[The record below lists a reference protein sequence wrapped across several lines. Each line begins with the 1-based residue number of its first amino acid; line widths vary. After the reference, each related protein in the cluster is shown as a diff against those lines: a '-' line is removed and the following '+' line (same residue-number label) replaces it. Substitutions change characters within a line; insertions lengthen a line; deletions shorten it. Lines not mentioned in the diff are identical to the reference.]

1 MVPDNWQA
9 QVTELRQQPV
19 NGVLILFKFKY
30 VNCVNNPISV
40 GMVPANCT
48 DQLIAMQKHAR
59 ESRHESYFSWNDPSQ
74 LIGMQ
79 IQVSELYH
87 IP

>member
-30 VNCVNNPISV
+30 VNWVNNPISV